1 MDFRLLEMLY
11 LEKKFLVVGFQC
23 EEPLSVCF
31 SGFGILKMAQDNTS
45 RVRFDLF
52 VLPAFFSYLKTGL
65 WFKHMQEPPIQS
77 IL

>member
-31 SGFGILKMAQDNTS
+31 RYNLCKSFGSKS
-45 RVRFDLF
+45 F
-52 VLPAFFSYLKTGL
+52 
-65 WFKHMQEPPIQS
+65 
-77 IL
+77 